1 MHARHTRSM
10 HTRCTHTHARCTLDA
25 FTHTRHTLDAHTY
38 SILLHALTQHAM
50 SRQHSSDGNMHG
62 LALPAPPVACTDSE
76 VSATE
81 VSACTGTSH
90 SADEDM
96 AGREERDNGDDQGW
110 HQLHHQAPSPVG
122 GAHSDDSS

>member
-1 MHARHTRSM
+1 M
-10 HTRCTHTHARCTLDA
+10 HTRCTHTYARCTLDA

-38 SILLHALTQHAM
+38 SILLHTLTQHAM

-76 VSATE
+76 VSATK

-96 AGREERDNGDDQGW
+96 AGREERDNGDDKGM
-110 HQLHHQAPSPVG
+110 APTTPPG
-122 GAHSDDSS
+122 TIACRGCAFR